1 MTEKPLSLP
10 AAEGSASKGAGEG
23 GAGGQTVDGHHRRLQ
38 TGTNSERGDATFA
51 GRQDGDVDAFFFLLF
66 CSDLLSADE
75 PSGEAAGRPRRGAGC
90 SQGARETRPTDVLSS
105 LYLFSLPPSSLD
117 LLLWD
122 STLLRHSSISTPKKL
137 IIKLHLKPPLILHLL
152 RAQ

>member
-38 TGTNSERGDATFA
+38 TGMNSERGATFA

-90 SQGARETRPTDVLSS
+90 SQGSF
-105 LYLFSLPPSSLD
+105 FSLPLLFTAVKSRLALVGLD
-117 LLLWD
+117 AFK
-122 STLLRHSSISTPKKL
+122 TLQY
-137 IIKLHLKPPLILHLL
+137 LHPQKTHH
-152 RAQ
+152 